1 MNDNQPTKDVIDVSN
16 PPPSGSGISLRIPVV
31 PGESKTK
38 DTLDSS
44 DTSLD
49 GSDVLMSP
57 ASRRIMRLAFSP
69 QLIMSFYDNRDIHVK
84 ITENGIPED
93 AKYLGCAYDFTTDAI
108 WVYISHETFKEVRHG
123 AVIPRL
129 DSIRFQT
136 MSKCDN
142 CTVKDENP

>member
-84 ITENGIPED
+84 ITENGLLVD
-93 AKYLGCAYDFTTDAI
+93 TKYLGCAYDLATDTI
-108 WVYISHETFKEVRHG
+108 WINISHEAFKEVKHG
-123 AVIPRL
+123 DIIPIH
-129 DSIRFQT
+129 DPVRFQAIA
-136 MSKCDN
+136 KCDN
-142 CTVKDENP
+142 CTVEDESL